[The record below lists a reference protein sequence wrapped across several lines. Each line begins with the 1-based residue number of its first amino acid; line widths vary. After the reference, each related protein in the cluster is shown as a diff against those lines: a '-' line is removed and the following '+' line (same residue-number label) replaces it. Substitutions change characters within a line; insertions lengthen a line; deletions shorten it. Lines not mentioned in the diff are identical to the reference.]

1 MNKGEENMKNKIT
14 EKQGRLILG
23 IATAMWNKKYK
34 QFPNDRDDAIGQ
46 ATLEMYKSIKRYD
59 NKKNISLNSYLNLI
73 ADRSFKKYFR
83 DFIYKHQD
91 KYIYIEQESDE
102 GYTLGLED
110 FIGVV
115 DVNYENIEFNE
126 LMKKFNKNIEE
137 RNKHTSRKININ
149 ELHTIIKLLDNG
161 YTQSEISKKFG
172 YSQNTVK
179 KKIHRMREVIMEI
192 KNNE

>member
-1 MNKGEENMKNKIT
+1 MKEKIT
-14 EKQGRLILG
+14 EEQGKLILG

-34 QFPNDRDDAIGQ
+34 QFPNDKDDAIGL

-83 DFIYKHQD
+83 DFVYKHQD

-110 FIGVV
+110 IIGK
-115 DVNYENIEFNE
+115 DEQI
-126 LMKKFNKNIEE
+126 KKFKRNRKE
-137 RNKHTSRKININ
+137 RNKHTSRKINLK
-149 ELHTIIKLLDNG
+149 ELHFIINKLYEG
-161 YTQSEISKKFG
+161 YNKCEISKMLCV
-172 YSQNTVK
+172 SSTNVNK
-179 KKIHRMREVIMEI
+179 KVNRIRDIITEI

>member
-1 MNKGEENMKNKIT
+1 MKEKIT
-14 EKQGRLILG
+14 EEQGKLILG

-34 QFPNDRDDAIGQ
+34 QFPNDKDDAIGL

-83 DFIYKHQD
+83 DFVYKHQD

-110 FIGVV
+110 IIGK
-115 DVNYENIEFNE
+115 DDIHYNDIEFNE
-126 LMKKFNKNIEE
+126 LMKKFNRNIKE
-137 RNKHTSRKININ
+137 RNKHTSRKINLK
-149 ELHTIIKLLDNG
+149 ELHFIINKLYEG
-161 YTQSEISKKFG
+161 YNKCEISKMLCV
-172 YSQNTVK
+172 SSTNVNK
-179 KKIHRMREVIMEI
+179 KVNRIRDIITEI

>member
-1 MNKGEENMKNKIT
+1 MEEKAYT
-14 EKQGRLILG
+14 EEQGKLILG

-34 QFPNDRDDAIGQ
+34 QFPNDRDDGIGF

-83 DFIYKHQD
+83 DFVCKHQD
-91 KYIYIEQESDE
+91 KYTYIEQESDE

-110 FIGVV
+110 IIGK
-115 DVNYENIEFNE
+115 DDIHYNDIEFNE
-126 LMKKFNKNIEE
+126 LMKKFNRNIEE
-137 RNKHTSRKININ
+137 RNKHTSRKTNIN
-149 ELHTIIKLLDNG
+149 ELHTIIKLSDNG
-161 YTQSEISKKFG
+161 YTQVEIAKMLDC
-172 YSQNTVK
+172 SQNTVK
-179 KKIHRMREVIMEI
+179 KKIHRMREVINEI